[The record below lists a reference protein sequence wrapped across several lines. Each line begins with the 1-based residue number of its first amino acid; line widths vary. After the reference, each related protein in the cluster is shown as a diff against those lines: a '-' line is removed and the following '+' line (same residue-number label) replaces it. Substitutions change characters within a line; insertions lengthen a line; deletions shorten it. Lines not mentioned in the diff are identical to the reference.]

1 MEGNQRLF
9 VDMDGTLAVFT
20 PVDEL
25 EALYQKGY
33 FLNLKPQEKVVEA
46 VRYIIKNHPEIGVY
60 SLSAYLSDSQ
70 YALSEKNEWLDRNL
84 PEIDEAHRI
93 FCPCGSDKKEYVPG
107 GIRESDHLLDDYNK
121 NLNEWEP
128 AGRGI
133 KLLNPINHTRGSWQG
148 DRIRYDRPPESLANG
163 IVDIMQGKRRIFD
176 NRVTGEEVMQESI
189 ERNSLQIND
198 TTQIFH
204 LDFAVSEDET
214 SEYLIGILSNHYGK
228 FELIYRI
235 RDDAAGDPMS
245 LVDIAEIPETGESP
259 VTAETWREIE
269 LALTEYVNATREAER
284 KNLVDYEIRNEV
296 VSFYSGQ
303 MNAVLSATGPNGETV
318 GYIQYAEYQD
328 VPYIQYIST
337 KEEYRRQG
345 VATRLLQELQSLYE
359 GKEIDWG
366 MTTEDGTKLREAV
379 TYVVEDAEV
388 KDLMERLAVAQAA
401 LQENEKVLNELYQI
415 EIPTQDQDIE
425 IERLGD
431 RWEELTDEIR
441 DLEKEIDGRSSEKR
455 FVKKEEKQMEKED
468 EIFEDKIAIPPITV
482 DPAVVFFED
491 ERPEEF
497 ALYEAQRKAAESAWR
512 KIILGEGHSFT
523 AAEFTTPGDYGQ
535 TLILT
540 KSVRD
545 GVDYQLS
552 FFDKNGEATMHEDY
566 YIDNNVEPID
576 IRGNSR
582 ESLFARL
589 ANYSLRGREI
599 TATVNY
605 EPKERENMAE
615 KNIVQVQ
622 SAVRSNYDGYVALSQ
637 FDRNRPWNAND
648 YKLYLGKRE
657 NYDNQG
663 NYDNSDNSLVF
674 ISNNR
679 KMDSF
684 LYGEGWVQSQQAMID
699 NGSFTAADYA
709 EYAQLKEGVLKQFEG
724 QQLREVKF
732 EIDMDMR
739 EQGEI
744 SGTAFRYPDWD
755 GQYMSYA
762 ERLEAVYWRDRAN
775 DGRESV
781 VTSYHREGAEIR
793 LADGM
798 TAADVERRYAK
809 IKEEYGG
816 DEIPR
821 LTEQDR
827 TFLADLAR
835 YNLVYRD
842 MVSPILDAYSELT
855 DAVYPSA
862 KDLHGDIFTRL
873 HPAAWGLEAAEGAE
887 PYRLV
892 VLTSE
897 RFGDRNAPHNIS
909 YNQPMDF
916 EDIQDYQENPNSFLE
931 SVYARLGNAGMQP
944 SNYYGHSPSVGDTIV
959 ILTPDG
965 AEAHYVASF
974 GFEREEDANRVIT
987 PEQLRAA
994 RLGMTVREEYDLLVN
1009 LNEAAR
1015 AAGDENLINTVEEQT
1030 VERLDFLY
1038 GEYKPV
1044 FELAA
1049 IREVITQ
1056 EQDKLQILD
1065 GWEPDAVGVNP
1076 IALYADGLYS
1086 VNPEEIRKAMSG
1098 NQRITVG
1105 SYNRD
1110 YRILAG
1116 ERLQTEINHRF
1127 ERAADAISQEYPVFY
1142 RLHAAPRPLGDQG
1155 QYDFFVQ
1162 QYERSTTDLGVIPKD
1177 IVYVGDSKNAIEV
1190 TNHLNAGSEYG
1201 EYLEENFGL
1210 RRQLGL
1216 GALMGDVNKWDVS
1229 HQSEELTELRDWRV
1243 DRVTRA
1249 MEAAGYS
1256 LDPIESSAERGVF
1269 NGEYG
1274 ARMDFNTVH
1283 EAEEW
1288 LDGVVFDDP
1297 EVSDAVEKI
1306 MHPERFALDGMT
1318 YEDMIQLVF
1327 EYETMLNIPATN
1339 DFIPEI
1345 DRMTTWDAE
1354 QGKAAQKPF
1363 YGANMISVTQAVVET
1378 RCREILAQESRENI
1392 HLAYNAIL
1400 EARNE
1405 RMGLEIGGLAGRLQE
1420 QAAKDMNRQDSPWGS
1435 WFARISHPDRP
1446 QDYIELDITGYS
1458 TRNSVIESATLIL
1471 NGNVHEQMEMDEM
1484 SFDNY
1489 GNEEGFDTGFAAN
1502 VAALAQRFD
1511 PSITDGYILY
1521 APAGWSEH
1529 SLNEHYQM
1537 LRDRSIDNVPNWD
1550 AYNARAMEQAENTN
1564 ERSDNVAE
1572 QNRIRVAIEST
1583 DDYTDT
1589 GFHQRLVD
1597 DDIQNEDGSYGKVVD
1612 YYRIVAIGENGRL
1625 AAFDDRVF
1633 TSADEARAA
1642 VAELPGLELRSYDDM
1657 VNEAWETMTAIAQE
1671 RRAEPQLTVLFRD
1684 EQNDIEA
1691 GINADGDLYLSGSRS
1706 GYNLPDTIENRRA
1719 IERDIERYTGQ
1730 QVDLVGDMQ
1739 EPELEE
1745 DYGNLTFY
1753 VAESMEFE
1761 NLGEYHEGLTLK
1773 EAFEIY
1779 DSIPSERLNGGKGI
1793 GFTLHDGSMYSGNFA
1808 LLLGN
1813 EVQDY
1818 VINEID
1824 HFRNNPLVQQAIQD
1838 CKAEFDRRSE
1848 RAQGQEQPISSF
1860 IAHYYVVED
1869 IQARGPLSV
1878 QNYSDLNDALA
1889 AYAALPS
1896 DKMKALGIQNTNDLP
1911 GSLDIVQCKDGI
1923 DTLTNDWEKV
1933 AGWDNPEVQAAV
1945 EQITKGLE
1953 ENIAI
1958 ERRVQEEERSEEPL
1972 VDIYDLAYDDEGY
1985 LHFTVEAD
1993 GYQLNG
1999 LYRVLDP
2006 ANGEDMELVSID
2018 YGDRHPIIE
2027 RQWSRI
2033 EDALYD
2039 EAYDRYNEM
2048 VDQRFEHKDRLV
2060 QAMALAG
2067 YIYNEQA
2074 STPGHHVFDAGQ
2086 GGITFV
2092 NLDAAY
2098 RWFDGYM
2105 MLADHPLEAQMERI
2119 LNPEQYESPIPEG
2132 DEWFYNDP
2140 DRGDVIAVHYNPD
2153 SNAGGQFV
2161 LQYLSYD
2168 LIGEALKTTSNNEE
2182 RFFEV
2187 LNDQATVE
2195 LVDIDTLSF
2204 KELAAH
2210 YRNTAPDFTHGFV
2223 YGDGSAMAKL
2233 VEVARNGLEQ
2243 ENQREVQQYLQ
2254 ELVARDVQNHGAV
2267 MPDTLERIERVGY
2280 AYNEET
2286 GIVEKAAEGKEE
2298 QIRIGEHPCRL
2309 VDEWSDG
2316 TNTYVLGN
2324 SIEDSNFYY
2333 AVVNGDSLNVYAEYD
2348 EKPSREKVEG
2358 DFADLEAARTIDQY
2372 EAEFGAD
2379 GSRAFPNLNE
2389 DEVVYRLDDSQY
2401 LYIQESN
2408 DGFDYTIYDADMKE
2422 LDGGQL
2428 DNLSLTMAQ
2437 ARTEILAL
2445 HEMHPEKIEK
2455 ISIEEYERIGYE
2467 AERRNKPLTYSEN
2480 EALVKLAE
2488 RLDNF
2493 TFDYDYYG
2501 YADDVGIDEES
2512 RSEHRAHLADALA
2525 NNEFSPMID
2534 HFREII
2540 AEEGMANNR
2549 NSELFVQAQEL
2560 LYDLTHLDE
2569 YQRTYAAAQQQT
2581 GEVGDP
2587 MVALAARLDS
2597 FAFDANREE
2606 WSASWNREVDALAE
2620 DLRAGNVE
2628 GVSQWLN
2635 SAERYLIATNDEERN
2650 AVLIRE
2656 VRDLSY
2662 TLEHLDQYQ
2671 QFFNPAR
2678 EANAVHPIKEFVYN
2692 GRTLEGAS
2700 IPLVT
2705 SQIPHF
2711 ADRTA
2716 LFHAVQEFEEANNLP
2731 ANQREIHNGTYE
2743 DKDFLYMGY
2752 DRHVGMSHRN
2762 DLSIQ
2767 PYMERLT
2774 AMAEDKNK
2782 FISLLPLVAEV
2793 YYAQRNGLTHEQI
2806 DMILTDAEIRRS
2818 PLDSIRNLRHA
2829 CENGMT
2835 QEQIAVLVGEDSFAQ
2850 ENLMGYMLEGG
2861 SIENAMAL
2869 KGCDVAQYYILS
2881 GHLNNGT
2888 LSTDMVKA
2896 IIEAGVTV
2904 KDWNN
2909 KDLESQR
2916 ASNPDSV
2923 KWRFSTFDYEFFTE
2937 YLADV
2942 AVNDKSI
2949 TPEMVKDAMA
2959 KFVEQRETN
2968 NLKKFIAENG
2978 GIQAFGTHREESE
2991 RRDAEIT
2998 AAQTSP
3004 EEEKEIQE
3012 GVELSAEKKDTK
3024 EQLTEQ
3030 LQQGVQNVLNSENFK
3045 NWLDTSSK
3053 MFLNNYSFNNAILVW
3068 CQKPDATHTMG
3079 YEQWKEYGRNVA
3091 KGAEGIKIFV
3101 PVIAYEK
3108 KDGDLWRMIKGKLQA
3123 QMKADPS
3130 LPLASFRLGMSKL
3143 EITMNQNGLYGLR
3156 IDGKERG
3163 LKSEKDMQNF
3173 IKHNVLGK
3181 VPMYFTVGTVFDAK
3195 DTIVPEYLWM
3205 KKGFTKAEMVKDES
3219 GNPIK
3224 NRRGEYKIINTPERQ
3239 AKFQPSLDM
3248 KVPEIK
3254 PENAAILYDALK
3266 AVSERNGIHVYE
3278 KTRAED
3284 DTLKGGADGYFS
3296 RNFTDENPKGYIVM
3310 PTDLEPTKAVSVM
3323 LHEMSHSELHGDLTK
3338 LAQEM
3343 GEEKIPSAMR
3353 EVQAE
3358 AVAYV
3363 VGKNFGIESSVSSF
3377 NYLAAYTKGFE
3388 LQALSKSIEVIYK
3401 ECKQLTTELKAE
3413 LESRGLN
3420 MDLSE
3425 RDKDTAMDKEAVQ
3438 SLVKTYV
3445 AYTLEQG
3452 DRVAD
3457 IEKELPTLAE
3467 QNRGKDAAVA
3477 VLVAQAS
3484 NVQRQKEDLA
3494 LIQEKAGAL
3503 ECAETF
3509 AEQKECIVQIEAA
3522 KSRVENYKKD
3532 FGDLSAQFQDLAKT
3546 ERTLKDRFVADPVA
3560 TIKDM
3565 GTNMDYV
3572 KLGSLT
3578 NAQIQYLAKSEY
3590 VARELAPL
3598 LRNDPAQFE
3607 DKAYERAS
3615 QIDKVA
3621 SKNGMFVEVIFCEQ
3635 WTDKPIVEGG
3645 ALMHPKV
3652 ADTIVKQAEAQIRGL
3667 RAEAE
3672 NVGDYFPYNKC
3683 DLMIYQAEKGE
3694 ITKAYKTR
3702 VDIGDGAQSSLVSHL
3717 KDLNS
3722 ANKSGIASAFEKATR
3737 EKGAK
3742 EKILFNGDKHQPE
3755 KVAVQEKMPSERGM
3769 THDAWKR
3776 EIRAERTEQGKSNDK
3791 DSQQE
3796 KSEKKKSSYNLG
3808 KE

>member
-1 MEGNQRLF
+1 MDNISEQRLF

-25 EALYQKGY
+25 ETLYQKGY
-33 FLNLKPQEKVVEA
+33 FLNLKPQDKVVEA

-60 SLSAYLSDSQ
+60 SLSAYLADSQ
-70 YALSEKNEWLDRNL
+70 YALSEKNEWLDNNL

-107 GIRESDHLLDDYNK
+107 GVREGDHLLDDYTK

-128 AGRGI
+128 AGKGI

-148 DRIRYDRPPESLANG
+148 DRIRYDRSPESLANG
-163 IVDIMQGKRRIFD
+163 IVDIMQGRQRIFD
-176 NRVTGEEVMQESI
+176 DRVAPYAD
-189 ERNSLQIND
+189 L
-198 TTQIFH
+198 
-204 LDFAVSEDET
+204 
-214 SEYLIGILSNHYGK
+214 
-228 FELIYRI
+228 
-235 RDDAAGDPMS
+235 
-245 LVDIAEIPETGESP
+245 
-259 VTAETWREIE
+259 
-269 LALTEYVNATREAER
+269 
-284 KNLVDYEIRNEV
+284 EIRNEV
-296 VSFYSGQ
+296 VSYYSGQ
-303 MNAVLSATGPNGETV
+303 MNAVLSAVGANGEIL

-328 VPYIQYIST
+328 APYIQYINT
-337 KEEYRRQG
+337 EEEYRRQG
-345 VATRLLQELQSLYE
+345 IATRLLRELQSLYE
-359 GKEIDWG
+359 GIEIDWG

-388 KDLMERLAVAQAA
+388 KDLMERLAAAQAA
-401 LQENEKVLNELYQI
+401 LQENEKQLNELYQI

-441 DLEKEIDGRSSEKR
+441 DLEKQIDGRSSVKR
-455 FVKKEEKQMEKED
+455 FIKKEEKQMEKED
-468 EIFEDKIAIPPITV
+468 ILGHKITIPTITV
-482 DPAVVFFED
+482 DPSVVFFEN
-491 ERPEEF
+491 ERPEDF
-497 ALYEAQRKAAESAWR
+497 ALYESQREATEGTWR
-512 KIILGEGHSFT
+512 NIILGETSSFA

-566 YIDNNVEPID
+566 YLDNSVEPID

-582 ESLFARL
+582 ESLFTRL

-605 EPKERENMAE
+605 EPKERENMESE
-615 KNIVQVQ
+615 KNIVKFQ
-622 SAVRSNYDGYVALSQ
+622 SAVRSNYEGYVALSQ
-637 FDRNRPWNAND
+637 FDRNRPWDAND

-679 KMDSF
+679 KIDSF
-684 LYGEGWVQSQQAMID
+684 LNGEGWVQSQQAMID
-699 NGSFTAADYA
+699 NGTFTAADYA
-709 EYAQLKEGVLKQFEG
+709 EYAQLKESVLKQFESR
-724 QQLREVKF
+724 QLREVKF
-732 EIDMDMR
+732 EIDMDKR
-739 EQGEI
+739 ERGEI
-744 SGTAFRYPDWD
+744 SGAAFRYPDWE
-755 GQYMSYA
+755 GQYLSYA

-781 VTSYHREGAEIR
+781 VTSYHREGAEIQ

-798 TAADVERRYAK
+798 TAADVERSYARLT
-809 IKEEYGG
+809 EEYGG
-816 DEIPR
+816 DDIPR

-827 TFLADLAR
+827 AFIGDLAR
-835 YNLVYRD
+835 YNLVYHG
-842 MVSPILDAYSELT
+842 MVSPILDAYSELS
-855 DAVYPSA
+855 DAEYPSV
-862 KDLHGDIFTRL
+862 KDLHGDIFAQL
-873 HPAAWGLEAAEGAE
+873 HPAAWGVEAADGAE
-887 PYRLV
+887 PCRLV

-909 YNQPMDF
+909 YNQVMDF
-916 EDIQDYQENPNSFLE
+916 EDIQDYQENPESFLE

-944 SNYYGHSPSVGDTIV
+944 SNYYGHSPSVGDAIV

-965 AEAHYVASF
+965 VEAHYVASF

-994 RLGMTVREEYDLLVN
+994 RLGMTVREEYDLLVS

-1015 AAGDENLINTVEEQT
+1015 ETGNDNLVNVVEEQT
-1030 VERLDFLY
+1030 AVRLDHLY
-1038 GEYKPV
+1038 DEYRPV
-1044 FELAA
+1044 FNLAA
-1049 IREVITQ
+1049 IREVMIQ
-1056 EQDKLQILD
+1056 ERDKLQILE
-1065 GWEPDAVGVNP
+1065 GWEEANNVESP
-1076 IALYADGLYS
+1076 IAIYADGVYS
-1086 VNPEEIRKAMSG
+1086 VSNEAIRAAING
-1098 NQRITVG
+1098 NLSNKLYKGNNV
-1105 SYNRD
+1105 RD
-1110 YRILAG
+1110 YTISAG
-1116 ERLQTEINHRF
+1116 QHLRAEINRRF
-1127 ERAADAISQEYPVFY
+1127 ERAANEISREYPIYYTVY
-1142 RLHAAPRPLGDQG
+1142 ASPQPLGDKG
-1155 QYDFFVQ
+1155 QYNYFVQ
-1162 QYERSTTDLGVIPKD
+1162 RTEQSATRPGVESFE
-1177 IVYVGDSKNAIEV
+1177 VAYVGDSKTATEIA
-1190 TNHLNAGSEYG
+1190 NHLNAGSEYG

-1229 HQSEELTELRDWRV
+1229 HQNEELTELRDWRV

-1256 LDPIESSAERGVF
+1256 LDPIESSAERGIF

-1274 ARMDFNTVH
+1274 ARMEFETVH
-1283 EAEEW
+1283 AAEEW
-1288 LDGVVFDDP
+1288 LEGVVFDDP
-1297 EVSDAVEKI
+1297 EMSDAVEKI
-1306 MHPERFALDGMT
+1306 MHPERFVLDGLSH
-1318 YEDMIQLVF
+1318 EDMVQLVF
-1327 EYETMLNIPATN
+1327 EYETMYNIPATN
-1339 DFIPEI
+1339 DFIPEVN
-1345 DRMTTWDAE
+1345 RMTVWNAE
-1354 QGKAAQKPF
+1354 HSVAVSKPS
-1363 YGANMISVTQAVVET
+1363 YGENNTPITEAIIEE
-1378 RCREILAQESRENI
+1378 RCREILTQETRENI

-1400 EARNE
+1400 EARQE
-1405 RMGLEIGGLAGRLQE
+1405 RMGLEIGSLAGRLQE
-1420 QAAKDMNRQDSPWGS
+1420 QAAGDMNRQDSPWGS
-1435 WFARISHPDRP
+1435 WFARISHPERP

-1458 TRNSVIESATLIL
+1458 TRNSVIESATLVL
-1471 NGNVHEQMEMDEM
+1471 NGNVHEQIQMDEM
-1484 SFDNY
+1484 SFDDY
-1489 GNEEGFDTGFAAN
+1489 GNEEGFDTGFAAA
-1502 VAALAQRFD
+1502 VAELANRFD
-1511 PSITDGYILY
+1511 PSITEDYVLY

-1529 SLNEHYQM
+1529 SLDDHYKM
-1537 LRDRSIDNVPNWD
+1537 LRDRGLDDMPSYD
-1550 AYNARAMEQAENTN
+1550 AYNVRAMEQAENTN
-1564 ERSDNVAE
+1564 ERRDNVAE
-1572 QNRIRVAIEST
+1572 ENRIRVAIEST
-1583 DDYTDT
+1583 DDYTDA
-1589 GFHQRLVD
+1589 GFHQRLID

-1612 YYRIVAIGENGRL
+1612 YYRIVAINENGRL
-1625 AAFDDRVF
+1625 AAFDDRIF
-1633 TSADEARAA
+1633 ESSAEARGA
-1642 VAELPGLELRSYDDM
+1642 VAELPGLELVIYDDL
-1657 VNEAWETMTAIAQE
+1657 VHEAEKIISERAQAQ
-1671 RRAEPQLTVLFRD
+1671 RNEPQLTVLFRD

-1745 DYGNLTFY
+1745 DYGRISFY

-1761 NLGEYHEGLTLK
+1761 NLGEYHEGLTLQ

-1793 GFTLHDGSMYSGNFA
+1793 GFNLQDGSMYSGNFA

-1824 HFRNNPLVQQAIQD
+1824 HFRNSPLVQQAVQEF
-1838 CKAEFDRRSE
+1838 KAEFDRRYG
-1848 RAQGQEQPISSF
+1848 REQTKQQDSPSY

-1869 IQARGPLSV
+1869 LEVRGPLAT
-1878 QNYSDLNDALA
+1878 QPYPGLTEALA

-1896 DKMKALGIQNTNDLP
+1896 DKMKALGIQNTNALP

-1933 AGWDNPEVQAAV
+1933 AGWNNPEVQAAV
-1945 EQITKGLE
+1945 QQITRVLE
-1953 ENIAI
+1953 ENMAI
-1958 ERRVQEEERSEEPL
+1958 ERRAQDEEISGEPL
-1972 VDIYDLAYDDEGY
+1972 VDIYDLSYDDDGY

-1993 GYQLNG
+1993 GYQLEG

-2027 RQWSRI
+2027 RQWDRI
-2033 EDALYD
+2033 ADALYD
-2039 EAYDRYNEM
+2039 ASYNRYNEM
-2048 VDQRFEHKDRLV
+2048 IDQRFEHKDRLV

-2067 YIYNEQA
+2067 YVYNEQT
-2074 STPGHHVFDAGQ
+2074 SMPGRHVFDNEGD
-2086 GGITFV
+2086 GRTFV
-2092 NLDAAY
+2092 NLQEAA

-2119 LNPEQYESPIPEG
+2119 LNPEQYESPIREG
-2132 DEWFYNDP
+2132 DEWYYNDLEG
-2140 DRGDVIAVHYNPD
+2140 RRMLGVYYNPD

-2161 LQYLSYD
+2161 EMYISYD
-2168 LIGEALKTTSNNEE
+2168 MIMQAARESGFDEE
-2182 RFFEV
+2182 RFFES
-2187 LNDQATVE
+2187 LNERSQAE
-2195 LVDIDTLSF
+2195 LVDIDTIEF
-2204 KELAAH
+2204 KESVAH
-2210 YRNTAPDFTHGFV
+2210 YKNNPPDFIR
-2223 YGDGSAMAKL
+2223 GDGNTMEKLIEAAK
-2233 VEVARNGLEQ
+2233 NGIEQ
-2243 ENQREVQQYLQ
+2243 INEREVQETLQ
-2254 ELVARDVQNHGAV
+2254 IFVENDKQAHGAV
-2267 MPDTLERIERVGY
+2267 MPETMERIARVGFL
-2280 AYNEET
+2280 YNEES
-2286 GIVEKAAEGKEE
+2286 GLVEKAAVGREV
-2298 QIRIGEHPCRL
+2298 RINIGNNACAK

-2316 TNTYVLGN
+2316 ENTYLLGN
-2324 SIEDSNFYY
+2324 SIEDNDFYY
-2333 AVVNGDSLNVYAEYD
+2333 AIVNGNGANIIEYD
-2348 EKPSREKVEG
+2348 EAPTREKVEG
-2358 DFADLEAARTIDQY
+2358 DYADLEAARDIDRH

-2379 GSRAFPNLNE
+2379 GSRAFPNLND

-2455 ISIEEYERIGYE
+2455 ISIEEYEKIGYE
-2467 AERRNKPLTYSEN
+2467 AERRNRPLTYSEN

-2493 TFDYDYYG
+2493 MYDYDYYG
-2501 YADDVGIDEES
+2501 YADDVGITPEE
-2512 RSEHRAHLADALA
+2512 RSEHRAHLASALE
-2525 NNEFSPMID
+2525 NTEYSPMID
-2534 HFREII
+2534 TFRQII
-2540 AEEGMANNR
+2540 AEEEAALTP
-2549 NSELFVQAQEL
+2549 NSEVISQANAL
-2560 LYDLTHLDE
+2560 LHDLTHLDE
-2569 YQRTYAAAQQQT
+2569 YQRNYFAQQET
-2581 GEVGDP
+2581 GEVRDP
-2587 MVALAARLDS
+2587 MILLAGRLDN
-2597 FAFDANREE
+2597 FAFDANREA
-2606 WSASWNREVDALAE
+2606 WSDGSWNQDIDQLAE
-2620 DLRAGNVE
+2620 NLRNGNVE
-2628 GVSQWLN
+2628 AAAQWVN

-2650 AVLIRE
+2650 AALIRE
-2656 VRDLSY
+2656 ARDLSY

-2671 QFFNPAR
+2671 QYFNPER
-2678 EANAVHPIKEFVYN
+2678 EANAVHPIREFVYN

-2716 LFHAVQEFEEANNLP
+2716 LFHAVRAFEEDNNLP
-2731 ANQREIHNGTYE
+2731 ANQRVIHNGTYD
-2743 DKDFLYMGY
+2743 DKDFLYQGY
-2752 DRHVGMSHRN
+2752 NHHVGRSHQN

-2774 AMAEDKNK
+2774 AMAEDKTK
-2782 FISLLPLVAEV
+2782 YISLLSLVSEV
-2793 YYAQRNGLTHEQI
+2793 YYAQQNGLTPEQI
-2806 DMILTDAEIRRS
+2806 GYILDNVQDYAA
-2818 PLDSIRNLRHA
+2818 PLDAVQNLRHA
-2829 CENGMT
+2829 FENGMT
-2835 QEQIAVLVGEDSFAQ
+2835 SEQMAVLAGEDSFAQ

-2861 SIENAMAL
+2861 SLENAMAL
-2869 KGCDVAQYYILS
+2869 KGCDIAQYYILS
-2881 GHLNNGT
+2881 GHLNDGT
-2888 LSTDMVKA
+2888 ISPEMAKG
-2896 IIEAGVTV
+2896 IIEAGAIV
-2904 KDWNN
+2904 KEWNN
-2909 KDLESQR
+2909 KEFEAHKAD
-2916 ASNPDSV
+2916 NP
-2923 KWRFSTFDYEFFTE
+2923 KWRFSTMDYEFFTE
-2937 YLADV
+2937 YLAGEV
-2942 AVNDKSI
+2942 VKDKSL
-2949 TPEMVKDAMA
+2949 TPETVKEAMT
-2959 KFVEQRETN
+2959 KFVEQRETD
-2968 NLKKFIAENG
+2968 NLRKFVERSG
-2978 GIQAFGTHREESE
+2978 GLHAFDAHREDLAKEETDLSDAPEEMKAEILKNAKELE
-2991 RRDAEIT
+2991 RRDAEKV
-2998 AAQTSP
+2998 AALTNP
-3004 EEEKEIQE
+3004 EEEKDIRE
-3012 GVELSAEKKDTK
+3012 GVELPAEKKDPK
-3024 EQLTEQ
+3024 DQLTEQ
-3030 LQQGVQNVLNSENFK
+3030 LQKGVQSVLNSENFK

-3108 KDGDLWRMIKGKLQA
+3108 NDGDLWRMIKGKLQA

-3163 LKSEKDMQNF
+3163 LKTENDMRNL

-3195 DTIVPEYLWM
+3195 DTIVPEHLWM
-3205 KKGFTKAEMVKDES
+3205 KKGFTKAEMVLGDDGK
-3219 GNPIK
+3219 PIK

-3239 AKFQPSLDM
+3239 ARFQPSLDM

-3278 KTRAED
+3278 KSRAED
-3284 DTLKGGADGYFS
+3284 DTLRGGADGYFS
-3296 RNFTDENPKGYIVM
+3296 REFSDENPKGYIVM

-3323 LHEMSHSELHGDLTK
+3323 LHEMSHSELHGDLSK

-3343 GEEKIPSAMR
+3343 GENKIPSAMR

-3363 VGKNFGIESSVSSF
+3363 VGKNFGIESSTSSF

-3413 LESRGLN
+3413 LETRGLN
-3420 MDLSE
+3420 MDLTE
-3425 RDKDTAMDKEAVQ
+3425 RDNKAPMDKEAVE

-3452 DRVAD
+3452 DRITD
-3457 IEKELPTLAE
+3457 IEKELPALAD
-3467 QNRGKDAAVA
+3467 QNRGRDAAVT

-3484 NVQRQKEDLA
+3484 NVTRQKEDVA

-3509 AEQKECIVQIEAA
+3509 AEQKEIIAQIEAA
-3522 KSRVENYKKD
+3522 KSRVENHKKD
-3532 FGDLSAQFQDLAKT
+3532 FADLSVQFQELAKAD
-3546 ERTLKDRFVADPVA
+3546 RTLKDRFVADPVA

-3565 GTNMDYV
+3565 GANMDYV
-3572 KLGSLT
+3572 SLGALSE
-3578 NAQIQYLAKSEY
+3578 AQVQYLAKSEY

-3598 LRNDPAQFE
+3598 LRNDPAKFE
-3607 DKAYERAS
+3607 EKAYERAS

-3621 SKNGMFVEVIFCEQ
+3621 SKNGVFVEVTFCEQ
-3635 WTDKPIVEGG
+3635 WTDKPIVESG

-3652 ADTIVKQAEAQIRGL
+3652 ADTIVKQAEIQIRGL

-3702 VDIGDGAQSSLVSHL
+3702 VDIGDGGQSSLVSHL
-3717 KDLNS
+3717 KELNS

-3742 EKILFNGDKHQPE
+3742 EKILFNGVQE
-3755 KVAVQEKMPSERGM
+3755 QAVKEAAKEKMPSERGM
-3769 THDAWKR
+3769 THDDWKR
-3776 EIRAERTEQGKSNDK
+3776 EIRAERAKKEQSKEEP
-3791 DSQQE
+3791 QRE
-3796 KSEKKKSSYNLG
+3796 KSGRKRSGNSLDRG
-3808 KE
+3808 